1 MSCNSEG
8 EVHLLDEYFEKSD
21 DGTVFYSSIHISLL
35 VYRGW
40 QFCKTWFYLFLSAHR
55 PQVIINLNT
64 NHKLGRSLIFFKVLS
79 DPIRGCIFSQELK
92 IHTQMVSSHILLI
105 VNCLSFGYSASA
117 RDNPYFLSRKD
128 KKPQKATQRRSS
140 SLHYCLSLHHIV
152 V

>member
-21 DGTVFYSSIHISLL
+21 DGTVFYLSIHISLL

-64 NHKLGRSLIFFKVLS
+64 HTHTLITNLEGVSYFSRFLVTPLEAAFLARNSKYIHKWSQVIF
-79 DPIRGCIFSQELK
+79 
-92 IHTQMVSSHILLI
+92 
-105 VNCLSFGYSASA
+105 Y
-117 RDNPYFLSRKD
+117 
-128 KKPQKATQRRSS
+128 
-140 SLHYCLSLHHIV
+140 
-152 V
+152 